1 MLPTVHVNDPGSA
14 TAGTIFGG
22 AFLGPDTFQETNL
35 AFYDIDR
42 DCTLQDAI
50 AGTAAGAAA
59 AQGHAYLLS
68 IGDVNS
74 VVHVFLAAEIQP
86 TSVQRSVPAIRFK
99 KGDRI
104 FIRGVALTA
113 VLEATVLMLRFA
125 PSAQVSSTR

>member
-1 MLPTVHVNDPGSA
+1 MLPTVHFSDPGSG
-14 TAGTIFGG
+14 TAGTIYGG
-22 AFLGPDTFQETNL
+22 AFLGPDTCQETSL
-35 AFYDIDR
+35 VFYDIDR

-50 AGTAAGAAA
+50 AALATGAAP

-74 VVHVFLAAEIQP
+74 VVHVFLAAELLP
-86 TSVQRSVPAIRFK
+86 ASVQRSVPAIKFM

-113 VLEATVLMLRFA
+113 VLEATVLTLRFA
-125 PSAQVSSTR
+125 PKTGT